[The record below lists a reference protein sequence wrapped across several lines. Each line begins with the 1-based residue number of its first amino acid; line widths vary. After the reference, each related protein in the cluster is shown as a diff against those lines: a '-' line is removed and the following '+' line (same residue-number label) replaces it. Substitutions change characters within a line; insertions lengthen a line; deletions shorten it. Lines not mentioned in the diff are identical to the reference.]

1 MRRKYMHCVKA
12 LFLKSQI
19 LYIGYCIC
27 FKNHKVEGKFG
38 FLAIQPQILA
48 GKVLDEN
55 RTNSVFVVSN
65 FALAAASYI
74 YLTGE
79 GED

>member
-1 MRRKYMHCVKA
+1 M
-12 LFLKSQI
+12 
-19 LYIGYCIC
+19 
-27 FKNHKVEGKFG
+27 EGKFG

-65 FALAAASYI
+65 FALAATAAASYI